1 MTHKRFRTEAGR
13 TLAVLLVAAVAAGA
27 GLPAHAD
34 NDACP
39 GTISSAGLSP
49 VPKTASFDVENFG
62 NPANPLA
69 LRTKFLKWLTRAGY
83 KASDKP
89 DYMFAFRVE
98 AAVAGPGNTRA
109 RQAGQSRGPPIA
121 DNTYASIGQQ
131 EHLYGLETL
140 MFPGLRSGNSDQP
153 NPLHINVQLRNQQT
167 GRIVWFADIY
177 CDLITDD
184 RALLIQSLSVPIIA
198 NLGKTARQEPF

>member
-1 MTHKRFRTEAGR
+1 MTRKKLHAVAGR
-13 TLAVLLVAAVAAGA
+13 TLAVLLLAVVVTGS
-27 GLPAHAD
+27 GRPARAD

-39 GTISSAGLSP
+39 GTISSGGLSP
-49 VPKTASFDVENFG
+49 VPRTASFDVENFG

-98 AAVAGPGNTRA
+98 AAVAGPGDTRA
-109 RQAGQSRGPPIA
+109 RQAGQSPGPPIA

-153 NPLHINVQLRNQQT
+153 NPLHINVQLRNQQN
-167 GRIVWFADIY
+167 GRIVWFADLY
-177 CDLITDD
+177 CDLLTDD
-184 RALLIQSLSVPIIA
+184 RATLVQALSVPIIA
-198 NLGKTARQEPF
+198 NLGKTVRQEPF

>member
-1 MTHKRFRTEAGR
+1 MRSARAWY
-13 TLAVLLVAAVAAGA
+13 LAVLLLSAVAAGI
-27 GLPAHAD
+27 GHPAWAD

-39 GTISSAGLSP
+39 GTISSAGLQP
-49 VPKTASFDVENFG
+49 VPKGASFDVENYG

-83 KASDKP
+83 KASTKP

-98 AAVAGPGNTRA
+98 AAPPTRNTGG
-109 RQAGQSRGPPIA
+109 RQQNVNRPPIP
-121 DNTYASIGQQ
+121 DNTYSSIGQPQ
-131 EHLYGLETL
+131 QLFGLETL
-140 MFPGLRSGNSDQP
+140 VLPSLRPGSDQST
-153 NPLHINVQLRNQQT
+153 PLHINVQLRNQQS

-177 CDLITDD
+177 CDLLTDD
-184 RALLIQSLSVPIIA
+184 RAELIQALSVPIIT